1 VRMSGKG
8 KPPMTSIVPVA
19 QPRQLPSPAQ
29 QPAPRR
35 FPDVRPA
42 ASPAR
47 PRSPDTVV
55 TTPAFDDA
63 PRFRGMPAAT
73 AGTTWSGQK
82 ALGRYR
88 EIAALPDAD
97 QGEWLGRFDARV

>member
-1 VRMSGKG
+1 
-8 KPPMTSIVPVA
+8 MTSIVPVA

-35 FPDVRPA
+35 FPEVRPA
-42 ASPAR
+42 TTTR
-47 PRSPDTVV
+47 PRSPDTAVA
-55 TTPAFDDA
+55 PRPFDDA
-63 PRFRGMPAAT
+63 PRFRGIPAAT
-73 AGTTWSGQK
+73 AGTTWSGQR

-97 QGEWLGRFDARV
+97 QGEWLGRLDARV